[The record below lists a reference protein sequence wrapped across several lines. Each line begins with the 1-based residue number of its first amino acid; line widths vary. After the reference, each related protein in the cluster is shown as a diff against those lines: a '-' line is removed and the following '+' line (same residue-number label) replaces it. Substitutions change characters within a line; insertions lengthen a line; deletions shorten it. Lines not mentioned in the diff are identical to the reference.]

1 MLALARGLLARP
13 ALLPLNEPSL
23 GLAPAVAQEL
33 FEALSRL
40 HGEGLTLLLVEQM
53 TNLALPLADRCAVLA
68 GRWIGRVGLVAG
80 DGWGV
85 GLWLIAAG
93 TTERRPCP

>member
-1 MLALARGLLARP
+1 MVALARGLLARP

-40 HGEGLTLLLVEQM
+40 HGEGLALLLVEQM

-68 GRWIGRVGLVAG
+68 GR
-80 DGWGV
+80 
-85 GLWLIAAG
+85 
-93 TTERRPCP
+93 